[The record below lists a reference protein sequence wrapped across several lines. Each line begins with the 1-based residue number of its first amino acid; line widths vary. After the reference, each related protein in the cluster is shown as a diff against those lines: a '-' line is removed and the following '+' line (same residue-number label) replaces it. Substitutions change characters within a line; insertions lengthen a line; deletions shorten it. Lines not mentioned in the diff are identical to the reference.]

1 MWHLRRM
8 RHAGPPVRGSST
20 TATDAPPLHCRR
32 RRRRHHWWGSKFCDE
47 PVEETGVELEFAPLL
62 PCPGVDGGV
71 VLSGHTRGCGLVL
84 FPVPVV
90 VEPVGGACQVE
101 YAVDGDT
108 AQRLVEA
115 HPFGGVPVLGG
126 PVGGHGSPHDH
137 FSGGGDVG

>member
-1 MWHLRRM
+1 
-8 RHAGPPVRGSST
+8 
-20 TATDAPPLHCRR
+20 
-32 RRRRHHWWGSKFCDE
+32 
-47 PVEETGVELEFAPLL
+47 EETGVELEFAPLL

-90 VEPVGGACQVE
+90 VEPVGGSCQVE

-137 FSGGGDVG
+137 FSGGGDVGRHPSATAAEADEDTDCALCPGEHTS